1 MSEKPTGESGAHS
14 TRIGV
19 LGTGRAGTSLA
30 RAAASAGIG
39 VNIAASRPPRMLK
52 YHLAQYAPQARAVPA
67 EQIADAVDLVV
78 LMVPQE
84 ELDEVDPD
92 TLAGTILVDAT
103 NRWEDEPLPD
113 WFQRALEAGLSSSEA
128 IAEHFAGTRVV
139 KALNHISHWDLD
151 TSGRRK
157 QSQRRGLAVA
167 SDHRREAAVVARL
180 IDALGFEP
188 VILASLAQGRGM
200 EPGGPIFNEV
210 LGAQE
215 LSRLLP
221 HN

>member
-1 MSEKPTGESGAHS
+1 
-14 TRIGV
+14 
-19 LGTGRAGTSLA
+19 
-30 RAAASAGIG
+30 
-39 VNIAASRPPRMLK
+39 IAASRPPRMLK
-52 YHLAQYAPQARAVPA
+52 YHLAQYAPQATAVPA

-84 ELDEVDPD
+84 ELDEVDPN

-113 WFQRALEAGLSSSEA
+113 WFQRELEAGLSSSEA
-128 IAEHFAGTRVV
+128 IAAHFAGTRVV

-167 SDHRREAAVVARL
+167 SNHRREAAVVASL
-180 IDALGFEP
+180 IDVLGFEP

-200 EPGGPIFNEV
+200 EPDGPIFNEV

-215 LSRLLP
+215 LFRLLP